1 MAISGPIAPY
11 SNVPINPQ
19 WYSPRT
25 LVISGVT
32 LGQTTTIT
40 TVNDV
45 EFTIG
50 QQIRLLIPPQF
61 GCVQLNG
68 TTGFVLSIPAPNQVI
83 VSIDSS
89 VKVNQFVSGSGTVQP
104 QIIPI
109 GDINSG
115 QTNTG
120 ITNTQLSIPG
130 SFINI
135 SLN

>member
-1 MAISGPIAPY
+1 MSAILGPIPPY

-25 LVISGVT
+25 LVISGMT
-32 LGQTTTIT
+32 LGQTTTVT
-40 TVNDV
+40 TINNV
-45 EFTIG
+45 EFKIG

-61 GCVQLNG
+61 GCVQLNNK
-68 TTGFVLSIPAPNQVI
+68 TGYVLSIPTPNQVV

-89 VKVNQFVSGSGTVQP
+89 VRVNQFVSGSGTVQP

-115 QTNTG
+115 NINTG
-120 ITNTQLSIPG
+120 TTQLSVPG